1 MLIYLLVLP
10 LAVALAV
17 LVVPGR
23 MAGEVNLLGAGVS
36 LALGLAV
43 AFEVFAGG
51 PIEDLSGA
59 LRLDALGALLVG
71 IITVVGFFASAY
83 SVGYMKHELESG
95 AVGEKKL
102 KRYYLGLQVF
112 IFTMLIVP
120 SVSNLGMMWAAVE
133 ATTLASALLVGFYGK
148 KSSIEAAWKYVIVC
162 TVGITFALL
171 GTVFLYA
178 AAGGSAGGRG
188 LFWPA
193 LVSAAS
199 AMDPKL
205 LKLAFVFALVGYG
218 TKAGLVPMHTWL
230 PDAHSQAPT
239 PISALLSGVLLN
251 CAVYGIIRFHTL
263 ASLGLGPAFSSNL
276 LLYFGLASMGV
287 AAPFILLQ
295 HDFKRLLAYSSVEH
309 IGIIAAGIGFGGTLG
324 LYGAML
330 HMVNHALAKSLLFF
344 LVGDI
349 TQKYGTRKIR
359 RIEGLLR
366 AMPITGTLFLA
377 AIFAITGSP
386 PFGVFLSEITI
397 LSAGFARGSLIPS
410 ALFILFVALVFTGA
424 IYYAGR
430 MAFGGLPRRISH
442 GEGGRMAAVAA
453 AVPMLAVLALG
464 LYVPPYFSSILNRVV
479 DVIRGAVI

>member
-1 MLIYLLVLP
+1 M
-10 LAVALAV
+10 
-17 LVVPGR
+17 
-23 MAGEVNLLGAGVS
+23 
-36 LALGLAV
+36 
-43 AFEVFAGG
+43 
-51 PIEDLSGA
+51 
-59 LRLDALGALLVG
+59 
-71 IITVVGFFASAY
+71 
-83 SVGYMKHELESG
+83 
-95 AVGEKKL
+95 
-102 KRYYLGLQVF
+102 
-112 IFTMLIVP
+112 
-120 SVSNLGMMWAAVE
+120 E

-148 KSSIEAAWKYVIVC
+148 KSSIEAAWKYVIIC

-178 AAGGSAGGRG
+178 AASDAAGGHG
-188 LFWPA
+188 LSWPA

-199 AMDPKL
+199 TMDPKL

-263 ASLGLGPAFSSNL
+263 ATLGLGPAFSSNL

-366 AMPITGTLFLA
+366 AMPLTGALFLA

-397 LSAGFARGSLIPS
+397 LSAGFARGSIVPS
-410 ALFILFVALVFTGA
+410 VLFILFVALVFTGA
-424 IYYAGR
+424 MYYAGR
-430 MAFGGLPRRISH
+430 MIFGGLPRRVSQ
-442 GEGGRMAAVAA
+442 GEGGGIAVAAA
-453 AVPMLAVLALG
+453 AVPMLLVLVHGLLRPTLLLG
-464 LYVPPYFSSILNRVV
+464 HPEP
-479 DVIRGAVI
+479 GG